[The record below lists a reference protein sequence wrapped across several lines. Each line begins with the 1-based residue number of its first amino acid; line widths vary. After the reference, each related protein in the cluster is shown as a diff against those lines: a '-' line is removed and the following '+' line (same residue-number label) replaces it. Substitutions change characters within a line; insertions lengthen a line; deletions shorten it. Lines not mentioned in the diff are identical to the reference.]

1 VDRFVLLVVPIPV
14 AVMGFVMVKVEV
26 LLRFLIVLVVISVAL
41 LGLLMRFDVASA
53 HRVTHLVLREG
64 DLAPGVSMRLLV
76 LVRQVPAIILVTIV
90 DAGILKWVIIVRI
103 ELLLALAWVVQLS
116 NRILVQLLRVDK
128 ALLRHLE
135 LVYLLLLLHEF
146 LI

>member
-1 VDRFVLLVVPIPV
+1 VDRFVLLVVPIPI

-76 LVRQVPAIILVTIV
+76 LVR
-90 DAGILKWVIIVRI
+90 
-103 ELLLALAWVVQLS
+103 
-116 NRILVQLLRVDK
+116 
-128 ALLRHLE
+128 
-135 LVYLLLLLHEF
+135 
-146 LI
+146 